1 MGNLFLK
8 LLNMSIT
15 AGWFILAVI
24 CIRLLF
30 RKIPKWIICLLWGAA
45 AVRLICPFSIES
57 RLSILSNAE
66 PIKSTTIMEGEVQ
79 KYIPSIDSHLT
90 VVKNTINP
98 MLAETFAYHEWESA
112 APFQVII
119 YIAGILWACGVVLLM
134 LYALCNTIKL
144 HRLVNESVCVRDP
157 IFICDA
163 VNSSFILG
171 IFKPRIYLSSALC
184 GNEINYII
192 AHESTHLKRKDHWW
206 KLLGYLLLCVY
217 WFHPLCHVAYALFCK
232 DIELACDEKTVKN
245 MSFHEKKEYS
255 KVLLSCA
262 DRKNR
267 IMAYPLAF
275 GGTGIKER
283 VKSVLHYKKPSLW
296 ILAASAAV
304 CITLTVCFLTNPI
317 PAGQPAATPSFGIAA
332 SGIKNDLLK
341 KTVPATQNSVS
352 ENNALSRSEKSPAEK
367 DSASDSLL
375 YEQPKADKVC
385 IEVQPSIIRE
395 KLSYFYIPEGEDQKW
410 LSEQVKALDLN
421 WKPSGKNPLWE
432 GHREA
437 GWQIF
442 YQNTVMTAFEDG
454 YLYAYSD
461 DETGIGEAFLE
472 VPELCGYIQTML
484 AEKINYQ
491 SYDISNIKDIVSAR
505 LDVNSIST
513 GWKFYSQTIT
523 DKETLQKFEEW
534 FRNAQYIFGG
544 ADCGNE
550 CACLELTLADGN
562 AVRLSMATDSCS
574 NFSINGVAYDY
585 RPVPDWDNS
594 EFFKCFHEIPWE
606 FDVEIQRSDAGAGA
620 KRARHNSSLLDA
632 HILKSG
638 DDTENIPDSYVIFI
652 TENDI
657 MKGNQPIY
665 PVERYVT
672 IGKSKVLFGDGSHIL
687 YVNGQYRGNDEIGKL
702 MHDFSCTD
710 PTDMNYEALAK
721 RARYFKNNEKGV
733 TAMSKILEE
742 MRNEAAKEAELKIAK
757 ETAERMIKKGKMTL
771 EEIAECVPILSLNEL
786 KEIEISVMHLV

>member
-8 LLNMSIT
+8 LLNMSVT

-66 PIKSTTIMEGEVQ
+66 PIKSSTIMEGEVQ
-79 KYIPSIDSHLT
+79 NHIPSIDSHLT

-144 HRLVNESVCVRDP
+144 HRLVNESVCVRDH

-184 GNEINYII
+184 ENEINYII
-192 AHESTHLKRKDHWW
+192 AHESAHLKRKDHWW

-217 WFHPLCHVAYALFCK
+217 WFHPLCHAAYALFCK

-275 GGTGIKER
+275 GRTGIKER

-296 ILAASAAV
+296 ILTASAAV
-304 CITLTVCFLTNPI
+304 CIILTVCFLTNPI
-317 PAGQPAATPSFGIAA
+317 PAGQPVAASSFKAAA

-341 KTVPATQNSVS
+341 NTVPATQKNVS
-352 ENNALSRSEKSPAEK
+352 EKNGLSNTEKLQTEK

-375 YEQPKADKVC
+375 YEQPEADKVC
-385 IEVQPSIIRE
+385 IEVKPSMIRK

-442 YQNTVMTAFEDG
+442 YQDTVMTAFEDG
-454 YLYAYSD
+454 YLYAYPDNEMGMRES
-461 DETGIGEAFLE
+461 FLE
-472 VPELCGYIQTML
+472 APELCGYIQTML
-484 AEKINYQ
+484 AEKMNYQ
-491 SYDISNIKDIVSAR
+491 SYDISDIKDIVSAR

-523 DKETLQKFEEW
+523 DKETLKKFEEW

-606 FDVEIQRSDAGAGA
+606 FD
-620 KRARHNSSLLDA
+620 
-632 HILKSG
+632 
-638 DDTENIPDSYVIFI
+638 
-652 TENDI
+652 
-657 MKGNQPIY
+657 
-665 PVERYVT
+665 
-672 IGKSKVLFGDGSHIL
+672 
-687 YVNGQYRGNDEIGKL
+687 
-702 MHDFSCTD
+702 
-710 PTDMNYEALAK
+710 
-721 RARYFKNNEKGV
+721 
-733 TAMSKILEE
+733 
-742 MRNEAAKEAELKIAK
+742 
-757 ETAERMIKKGKMTL
+757 
-771 EEIAECVPILSLNEL
+771 
-786 KEIEISVMHLV
+786 

>member
-1 MGNLFLK
+1 MGNIFLR
-8 LLNMSIT
+8 LLNMSVT

-24 CIRLLF
+24 CIRQLF

-66 PIKSTTIMEGEVQ
+66 PIKSSTIVEGEVQ

-98 MLAETFAYHEWESA
+98 MLAETFAYHESESA
-112 APFQVII
+112 APFQSVI
-119 YIAGILWACGVVLLM
+119 YIASILWICGAILLM
-134 LYALCNTIKL
+134 IYALCNTIKL
-144 HRLVNESVCVRDP
+144 HRLVNESVCVRDH

-184 GNEINYII
+184 EDEVNYII
-192 AHESTHLKRKDHWW
+192 AHESAHLKRKDHWW

-217 WFHPLCHVAYALFCK
+217 WFHPLCHAAYALFCK

-255 KVLLSCA
+255 KVLLSFA

-267 IMAYPLAF
+267 MIAYPLAF
-275 GGTGIKER
+275 SGAEIKER

-296 ILAASAAV
+296 ILTASAAV

-317 PAGQPAATPSFGIAA
+317 PSGQPIAIRSFGAA
-332 SGIKNDLLK
+332 ALNIKNALLK
-341 KTVPATQNSVS
+341 NAVPAPQNSVS
-352 ENNALSRSEKSPAEK
+352 EKNVLSKTEKLQAEK
-367 DSASDSLL
+367 DSPQDSLL

-385 IEVQPSIIRE
+385 IEVKPSMIRE

-421 WKPSGKNPLWE
+421 WKPSGKDRLWE
-432 GHREA
+432 GHRES

-442 YQNTVMTAFEDG
+442 YQDSVITAFEDG
-454 YLYAYSD
+454 YLYAYPD
-461 DETGIGEAFLE
+461 DEMGMRETFLE
-472 VPELCGYIQTML
+472 APELCGYIQTML

-523 DKETLQKFEEW
+523 NKEILQKFEKW
-534 FRNAQYIFGG
+534 FRNAQYMFGG

-550 CACLELTLADGN
+550 RACLELTLADGN
-562 AVRLSMATDSCS
+562 AVRLSMSTDSCS
-574 NFSINGVAYDY
+574 NFTINGVAYDY

-594 EFFKCFHEIPWE
+594 EFFKCFYEIPWE
-606 FDVEIQRSDAGAGA
+606 FD
-620 KRARHNSSLLDA
+620 
-632 HILKSG
+632 
-638 DDTENIPDSYVIFI
+638 
-652 TENDI
+652 
-657 MKGNQPIY
+657 
-665 PVERYVT
+665 
-672 IGKSKVLFGDGSHIL
+672 
-687 YVNGQYRGNDEIGKL
+687 
-702 MHDFSCTD
+702 
-710 PTDMNYEALAK
+710 
-721 RARYFKNNEKGV
+721 
-733 TAMSKILEE
+733 
-742 MRNEAAKEAELKIAK
+742 
-757 ETAERMIKKGKMTL
+757 
-771 EEIAECVPILSLNEL
+771 
-786 KEIEISVMHLV
+786 